1 MTALQRR
8 VLGHVTRNGDGFTL
22 AGQPARGVF
31 SLASFGTMRLYLPVS
46 TLDTMVPPYVLS
58 LVDQATT
65 AIEGDS
71 VTWNG
76 RSLTVK
82 RVVEAQWGGVVAA
95 RLLVLG

>member
-8 VLGHVTRNGDGFTL
+8 VLGHVTRNGDAFAL
-22 AGQPARGVF
+22 AGQPAHGVF

-46 TLDTMVPPYVLS
+46 TLDAMVPPYVLC
-58 LVDQATT
+58 LVGQATT
-65 AIEGDS
+65 AVEGDP

-76 RSLTVK
+76 RSLAVR
-82 RVVEAQWGGVVAA
+82 RVVEARWGGVVAG